1 MLTGWLIGNRGAAQ
15 EPEVRHWTVTVVGL
29 ISETMVGQ
37 KLASEVDVLVL
48 SAHPALM
55 AGSVVSGVIHKAVG
69 KELEKADKVFAP
81 IKQGESFEMPDNGAE
96 FFE

>member
-1 MLTGWLIGNRGAAQ
+1 MLARRLLGNWGAAE
-15 EPEVRHWTVTVVGL
+15 EPEFRHWTVTVVGL

-37 KLASEVDVLVL
+37 KLASKADVLVL
-48 SAHPALM
+48 FAHPSLM